1 MKKRMN
7 KIVLIL
13 MMTISVMSYA
23 NSMYAVKT
31 TKTNT
36 VLTLNN
42 VKKGNELIIKDTNLL
57 VLYRESIKENGTYKK
72 GFDLTALPDGNYYFE
87 LDKDVEIIMIPFKVV
102 SNTVTFDKQKESVI
116 YKPTVRV
123 DDNHVFVSRL
133 SLEAEPLKIKMYYRE
148 SQNYDTSMIL
158 SEEIENTK
166 IVERIYELSK
176 EKTGEYTIVFESQG
190 RSFTEKIKF

>member
-7 KIVLIL
+7 NMVLIL

-23 NSMYAVKT
+23 NSVYSLD
-31 TKTNT
+31 TKKGNT

-42 VKKGNELIIKDTNLL
+42 VKEGHELIIKDTNLL
-57 VLYRESIKENGTYKK
+57 VLYRESIQQNGTYKK
-72 GFDLTALPDGNYYFE
+72 GFDLTALPDGDYYFE
-87 LDKDVEIIMIPFKVV
+87 LDKDVEIVIIPFKVT
-102 SNTVTFDKQKESVI
+102 SNTVVFDKEKESII

-123 DDNHVFVSRL
+123 DDNHLFVSRL
-133 SLEAEPLKIKMYYRE
+133 SLDVQPLKIKIYYRE
-148 SQNYDTSMIL
+148 SFTHENSMIF

-176 EKTGEYTIVFESQG
+176 QKKGEYTVMFESQG
-190 RSFTEKIKF
+190 RSFTERIKF